1 MTEDLRSQLQH
12 TLGAAYTLE
21 RELGGGG
28 MSRVFVAG
36 ETRLDRKVVVKLL
49 SPELAAGVNVDR
61 FEREIRVAASLQQ
74 ANIVPIF
81 SAGDSNGLPYYTMP
95 FVEGESLRARL
106 AKDGALTFT
115 EIVRILGDVARA
127 LAHAHERGVVH
138 RDIKPD
144 NVLLS
149 GGTAVVTDF
158 GIAKALSASRTESQG
173 ATLTQ
178 LGTSIGTPA
187 YMAPEQAAGDPDVDH
202 RADIYAFG
210 CMAYELLTGQPPFH
224 GRTPPRVLAA
234 HMGEPPQL
242 VAELRPDTP
251 PVLADLVMH
260 CLAKDAASRPASAAE
275 LMRVLDSV
283 NSAGGMTA
291 MPPILL
297 GGKAM
302 LVRALAIYAAAFIVV
317 AVVARAAMVTIGLPS
332 WVFPGALIVMAL
344 GLPVVLFTGYVH
356 RMTHRALTATPGGSN
371 VPRGTMATIAVK
383 ASPLVSWRRTALGG
397 ALAVGAFI
405 LLVGGFMLLRALGI
419 GPAGSLMAAGRLEAR
434 DRVLIAD
441 FRVSGADS
449 TLGGVIAE
457 AVRANLAQSSAVT
470 LVSPVSVATALRRM
484 QRPDTSA
491 LTAALAREL
500 AVREGIKAV
509 VEGDITAVGN
519 GFVMAIRLVTADS
532 ASPLASFRASVSDL
546 GNLIPTVDD
555 LSRKLRGKMGES
567 LRDVQSAPPLAQVTT
582 SSLDAL
588 RKFTEG
594 VRANN
599 VEANFPKAIALL
611 SEAVRIDTGFAMA
624 WRHLANAKGNAG
636 LPRSEIDS
644 AITIAY
650 RLRHRLTEP
659 EQLLATF
666 TYYNAGPGR
675 DRAKA
680 LAAVERLLEFGDSLW
695 AINAGLL
702 LTTRRE
708 YARAESMYLA
718 AKRRVPDVALAYA
731 STPIPQF
738 NLGKVG
744 EAEATI
750 AEFRARFPNVLA
762 HVTLS
767 RALLYHRGDMAAYEH
782 SLDSGRASRN
792 LALKAS
798 AAYNRADLAL
808 LRGRLRDAS
817 RFQAEGRTADS
828 ARGLQRNTT
837 VDSVVV
843 AQMDAWFLGNNDR
856 AVRRLDA
863 FIASPAFLNMP
874 VVDRPWFIAA
884 TSYALAGR
892 PDKARAVLAQYTA
905 AVRDTAQ
912 LRDQEPSVHGVMAEI
927 AHTDKRPR
935 DAIVEFRKSDMR
947 PDGPVDGNPILIHA
961 NLGRAFDAANEPDS
975 AIAQFELYIQTPYL
989 IRPSTFNDPT
999 FLAGISKRLGE
1010 LYEARREYAKAA
1022 AYYQKFITLW
1032 KDADPELQPR
1042 VAEVRQRLVRLGDLE
1057 KR

>member
-1 MTEDLRSQLQH
+1 MTEDLSTQLQR
-12 TLGAAYTLE
+12 TLGDAYTLE

-49 SPELAAGVNVDR
+49 SPELAAGVNVER

-81 SAGDSNGLPYYTMP
+81 SAGDSHGLPYYTMP

-127 LAHAHERGVVH
+127 LSHAHERGVVH

-158 GIAKALSASRTESQG
+158 GIAKALSASRTESRA

-224 GRTPPRVLAA
+224 GRTPQRVLAA
-234 HMGEPPQL
+234 HMGEPPQP
-242 VAELRPDTP
+242 VTELRPETP

-260 CLAKDAASRPASAAE
+260 CLAKDAASRPASAGDV
-275 LMRVLDSV
+275 MRVLDSV
-283 NSAGGMTA
+283 HSASGMTA
-291 MPPILL
+291 TPPILL
-297 GGKAM
+297 GGKGM
-302 LVRALAIYAAAFIVV
+302 LVRALAIYGAAFIVV
-317 AVVARAAMVTIGLPS
+317 AVVARAAIVAIGLPN

-344 GLPVVLFTGYVH
+344 GLPMVLFTGYVH
-356 RMTHRALTATPGGSN
+356 RTTLRALTATPGGSR
-371 VPRGTMATIAVK
+371 VPRGTIATIAVK
-383 ASPLVSWRRTALGG
+383 ASPHVSWRRTALGG

-419 GPAGSLMAAGRLEAR
+419 GPAGSLLASGRLEAR
-434 DRVLIAD
+434 DRVLITD

-470 LVSPVSVATALRRM
+470 LVSPASVATALRRM
-484 QRPDTSA
+484 EQPDTSA
-491 LTAALAREL
+491 LTLPLAREV
-500 AVREGIKAV
+500 AAREGIKAIV
-509 VEGDITAVGN
+509 DGDITAVGN

-546 GNLIPTVDD
+546 DNLIPTVDD
-555 LSRKLRGKMGES
+555 LSRKLRGRMGES
-567 LRDVQSAPPLAQVTT
+567 LRDVQGAPPLAQVTT
-582 SSLDAL
+582 ASLAAL

-599 VEANFPKAIALL
+599 VEANFLKAIALL
-611 SEAVRIDTGFAMA
+611 SEAVSLDTGFAMA
-624 WRHLANAKGNAG
+624 WRHLANAKSNAG
-636 LPRSEIDS
+636 LPRSQIDS

-650 RLRHRLTEP
+650 QLRHRLTEP
-659 EQLLATF
+659 EQLVATY
-666 TYYNAGPGR
+666 TYFNSGPGR

-680 LAAVERLLEFGDSLW
+680 LAALERLLEFGDSLW
-695 AINAGLL
+695 AINAALL
-702 LTTRRE
+702 LVNRRE
-708 YARAESMYLA
+708 YARAESMFLA
-718 AKRRVPDVALAYA
+718 AKRRVPDVALAYI

-738 NLGKVG
+738 NLGKVRD
-744 EAEATI
+744 AEATI
-750 AEFRARFPNVLA
+750 AELRTLFPNATAPVA
-762 HVTLS
+762 LS
-767 RALLYHRGDMAAYEH
+767 RAILYNRGDLAAYER
-782 SLDSGRASRN
+782 SVDSARLATN
-792 LALKAS
+792 LAIKAS
-798 AAYNRADLAL
+798 AAYARADLAL
-808 LRGRLRDAS
+808 LKGRLRES
-817 RFQAEGRTADS
+817 RRFLAEGRTADS
-828 ARGLQRNTT
+828 ARGLQRNAT
-837 VDSVVV
+837 VDSVIATQLDV
-843 AQMDAWFLGNNDR
+843 WFVNNHER
-856 AVRRLDA
+856 AVRRLDSLV
-863 FIASPAFLNMP
+863 ASPAFLDMA
-874 VVDRPWFIAA
+874 VVDRPWFNAA
-884 TSYALAGR
+884 VGYALAGR
-892 PDKARAVLAQYTA
+892 PDKARAVLTQYTA

-912 LRDQEPSVHGVMAEI
+912 LRDQEPIVHTLMAEI
-927 AHTDKRPR
+927 ALAEKRPR
-935 DAIVEFRKSDMR
+935 EAIVEFRKGDMQ
-947 PDGPVDGNPILIHA
+947 PDGPVDGNPIVIHSH
-961 NLGRAFDAANEPDS
+961 LGRAFDAANEPDS
-975 AIAQFELYIQTPYL
+975 AIAHFELYLQTPFL
-989 IRPSTFNDPT
+989 LRPSTFNDPT
-999 FLAGISKRLGE
+999 FLAGIAKRLGE

-1042 VAEVRQRLVRLGDLE
+1042 VAEVRQRLARLGDLE